1 MTLNDFIIDNNCKNF
16 KELKERLCNKYAALR
31 VKMKGVDYS
40 YLFSLNPKVD
50 NDNPDR
56 YLSDEWVK
64 TINNVTACTFL
75 HEINGMYIESIEPVT
90 KDTLDAKEVALL
102 FAHEANVFD
111 DTFDFQV
118 KYGLMSREEMFEKA
132 PYFIEKDNLMMKIG
146 HLKEE
151 LAEIEK
157 AAENDSRYSG
167 VCTGFTDLDNNKYYQ
182 QVKELAEK
190 VPVPLALHGGSG
202 TPDDQMQN
210 AIRHGIT
217 KINIYSDVVGAMN
230 MGLKDQLNAMVNPA
244 TWPFLVFA
252 DAREMMKDVVRNK
265 LRTFGSAGRL

>member
-1 MTLNDFIIDNNCKNF
+1 MTLNDFIIDNNCKTFN
-16 KELKERLCNKYAALR
+16 ELKERLCNKYAALR

-50 NDNPDR
+50 NCNMDC
-56 YLSDEWVK
+56 YLSDEWLK

-75 HEINGMYIESIEPVT
+75 HEINGMRIESIEPVT

-157 AAENDSRYSG
+157 AAENGDLTEFADGIIDLIYVAAGLGNLCRLPMKELWNDVQNSNMVGKERVTS
-167 VCTGFTDLDNNKYYQ
+167 LDNATKR
-182 QVKELAEK
+182 
-190 VPVPLALHGGSG
+190 GS
-202 TPDDQMQN
+202 TF
-210 AIRHGIT
+210 
-217 KINIYSDVVGAMN
+217 DVRKTDKWVGPR
-230 MGLKDQLNAMVNPA
+230 G
-244 TWPFLVFA
+244 A
-252 DAREMMKDVVRNK
+252 DIIKHFSLGK
-265 LRTFGSAGRL
+265 

>member
-16 KELKERLCNKYAALR
+16 NELKERLCNKYAALR

-50 NDNPDR
+50 NCNMDR
-56 YLSDEWVK
+56 YLSDEWIK

-75 HEINGMYIESIEPVT
+75 HEINGMCIESIEPVT

-102 FAHEANVFD
+102 FAHEANIFD

-151 LAEIEK
+151 LVEIEK
-157 AAENDSRYSG
+157 AAENGDLAEFADGIIDLIYVAAGLGNLCRLPMKELWNDVQNSNMVGKERVTS
-167 VCTGFTDLDNNKYYQ
+167 LDNATKR
-182 QVKELAEK
+182 
-190 VPVPLALHGGSG
+190 GS
-202 TPDDQMQN
+202 TF
-210 AIRHGIT
+210 
-217 KINIYSDVVGAMN
+217 DVRKTDKWVGPR
-230 MGLKDQLNAMVNPA
+230 G
-244 TWPFLVFA
+244 A
-252 DAREMMKDVVRNK
+252 DIIKHFSIGK
-265 LRTFGSAGRL
+265 

>member
-1 MTLNDFIIDNNCKNF
+1 MTLNDFIINNNCKSFN
-16 KELKERLCNKYAALR
+16 ELKERLCNKYAALR

-50 NDNPDR
+50 NCSQSSWDPDH
-56 YLSDEWVK
+56 YVTAINNVMACTKFD
-64 TINNVTACTFL
+64 TINN
-75 HEINGMYIESIEPVT
+75 IYIESIEPVT
-90 KDTLDAKEVALL
+90 KDTLDDKEVSLL

-157 AAENDSRYSG
+157 AAENGDLAEFADGIIDLIYVAAGLGNLCRLPMKELWNDVQNSNMVGKERVTS
-167 VCTGFTDLDNNKYYQ
+167 LDNATKR
-182 QVKELAEK
+182 
-190 VPVPLALHGGSG
+190 GS
-202 TPDDQMQN
+202 TF
-210 AIRHGIT
+210 
-217 KINIYSDVVGAMN
+217 DVRKTDKWVGPR
-230 MGLKDQLNAMVNPA
+230 G
-244 TWPFLVFA
+244 A
-252 DAREMMKDVVRNK
+252 DIIKHFSIGK
-265 LRTFGSAGRL
+265 

>member
-1 MTLNDFIIDNNCKNF
+1 MTLNDFIIDNNCKTFN
-16 KELKERLCNKYAALR
+16 ELKERLCNKYAALR

-50 NDNPDR
+50 NCNTDR
-56 YLSDEWVK
+56 YLSDEWLK

-75 HEINGMYIESIEPVT
+75 HEINGMRIESIEPVT
-90 KDTLDAKEVALL
+90 KDTLDDKEVALL

-118 KYGLMSREEMFEKA
+118 KYGLMTREEMFEKA

-157 AAENDSRYSG
+157 AAENGDLAEFADGIIDLIYVAAGLGNLCRLPMKELWNDVQNSNMVGKERVTS
-167 VCTGFTDLDNNKYYQ
+167 LDNATKR
-182 QVKELAEK
+182 
-190 VPVPLALHGGSG
+190 GS
-202 TPDDQMQN
+202 TF
-210 AIRHGIT
+210 
-217 KINIYSDVVGAMN
+217 DVRKTDKWVGPR
-230 MGLKDQLNAMVNPA
+230 G
-244 TWPFLVFA
+244 A
-252 DAREMMKDVVRNK
+252 DIIKHFSIGK
-265 LRTFGSAGRL
+265 

>member
-16 KELKERLCNKYAALR
+16 NELKERLCNKYAALR

-40 YLFSLNPKVD
+40 YIFSLNPKVD
-50 NDNPDR
+50 NCNMDR
-56 YLSDEWVK
+56 YLSDEWIK

-157 AAENDSRYSG
+157 AAENGDLAEFADGIIDLIYVAAGLGNLCRLPMKELWNDVQNSNMVGKERVTS
-167 VCTGFTDLDNNKYYQ
+167 LDNATKR
-182 QVKELAEK
+182 
-190 VPVPLALHGGSG
+190 GS
-202 TPDDQMQN
+202 TF
-210 AIRHGIT
+210 
-217 KINIYSDVVGAMN
+217 DVRKTDKWVGPR
-230 MGLKDQLNAMVNPA
+230 G
-244 TWPFLVFA
+244 A
-252 DAREMMKDVVRNK
+252 DIIKHFSIGK
-265 LRTFGSAGRL
+265 

>member
-1 MTLNDFIIDNNCKNF
+1 MTLNDFIINNNCKTFN
-16 KELKERLCNKYAALR
+16 ELKERLCNKYAALR

-50 NDNPDR
+50 NCSHSSWDPDH
-56 YLSDEWVK
+56 YVTATNNVMACTKFD
-64 TINNVTACTFL
+64 TING
-75 HEINGMYIESIEPVT
+75 IDIENIEPVT
-90 KDTLDAKEVALL
+90 KDTLDDKEVVLL

-157 AAENDSRYSG
+157 AAENGDLAEFADGIIDLIYVAAGLGNLCRLPMKELWNDVQNSNMVGKERVTS
-167 VCTGFTDLDNNKYYQ
+167 LDNATKR
-182 QVKELAEK
+182 
-190 VPVPLALHGGSG
+190 GS
-202 TPDDQMQN
+202 TF
-210 AIRHGIT
+210 
-217 KINIYSDVVGAMN
+217 DVRKTDKWVGPR
-230 MGLKDQLNAMVNPA
+230 G
-244 TWPFLVFA
+244 A
-252 DAREMMKDVVRNK
+252 DIIKHFSIGK
-265 LRTFGSAGRL
+265 

>member
-1 MTLNDFIIDNNCKNF
+1 MTLNDFIIDNNCKTF

-75 HEINGMYIESIEPVT
+75 HEINGMRIESIEPVT

-118 KYGLMSREEMFEKA
+118 KYSLMTREEMYEKA

-157 AAENDSRYSG
+157 AAENGDLAEFADGIIDLIYVAAGLGNLCRLPMKELWNDVQNSNMVGKERVTS
-167 VCTGFTDLDNNKYYQ
+167 LDNATKR
-182 QVKELAEK
+182 
-190 VPVPLALHGGSG
+190 GS
-202 TPDDQMQN
+202 TF
-210 AIRHGIT
+210 
-217 KINIYSDVVGAMN
+217 DVRKTDKWVGPR
-230 MGLKDQLNAMVNPA
+230 G
-244 TWPFLVFA
+244 A
-252 DAREMMKDVVRNK
+252 DIIKHFSIGK
-265 LRTFGSAGRL
+265 

>member
-16 KELKERLCNKYAALR
+16 NELKKRLCNKYAALR

-50 NDNPDR
+50 NCSHDR
-56 YLSDEWVK
+56 WDSDHYVT
-64 TINNVTACTFL
+64 TINNVTTCTKFDT
-75 HEINGMYIESIEPVT
+75 INGIYIESIESVT
-90 KDTLDAKEVALL
+90 KDSLEDKEVALL

-157 AAENDSRYSG
+157 AAENGDLAEFADGIIDLIYVAAGLGNLCRLPMKELWNDVQNSNMVGKERVTS
-167 VCTGFTDLDNNKYYQ
+167 LDNATKR
-182 QVKELAEK
+182 
-190 VPVPLALHGGSG
+190 GS
-202 TPDDQMQN
+202 TF
-210 AIRHGIT
+210 
-217 KINIYSDVVGAMN
+217 DVRKTDKWVGPR
-230 MGLKDQLNAMVNPA
+230 G
-244 TWPFLVFA
+244 A
-252 DAREMMKDVVRNK
+252 DIIKHFSIGK
-265 LRTFGSAGRL
+265 